1 MGFPVQ
7 TNSCVDQEKQALM
20 DLYFAVHTLGNF
32 YEKTKQQKAK
42 PRGLPSHFSED
53 LTAG

>member
-1 MGFPVQ
+1 
-7 TNSCVDQEKQALM
+7 M
-20 DLYFAVHTLGNF
+20 DLHFAIHMLDNF
-32 YEKTKQQKAK
+32 YEKTKQQKAQ